1 MSSWPH
7 LQASTVSYSLI
18 INDPML
24 DEGPGCV
31 WPPRTLHSPVM
42 SSNYHKMLE
51 MSILYTT

>member
-24 DEGPGCV
+24 DEGSGLRVATSDTSLTSDVLKLPQ
-31 WPPRTLHSPVM
+31 
-42 SSNYHKMLE
+42 NA
-51 MSILYTT
+51 